1 MSSND
6 ARRTNQQEDVGDRA
20 EGRVKGKVAFVTG
33 AARGQGRSHAVRL
46 AEEGA
51 DIIAVDLCRDID
63 TIGYP
68 MAGPED
74 LDETARLIEKTGQ
87 GAMIAQADVRDA
99 AQLRAALD
107 NGLAE
112 FGKLDIVVA
121 QAGVAGMQG
130 KPPLQAWCDV
140 INTNLIGTINAIQ
153 VALSH
158 LGEGGSIIA
167 TGSTAALMD
176 TSKKDVPGNDPG
188 GMAYVHSKRAL
199 ASYVHDLAT
208 ELAPLGIRA
217 NVVHPT
223 NCNTPML
230 QSEPMYRSFRPDLD
244 HPTQADAEPVF
255 GVQQA
260 MKIPYVEPEDISN
273 TVLWLASDE
282 ARYVTGMQLR
292 VDAGGYLKWY
302 DYHN

>member
-1 MSSND
+1 M
-6 ARRTNQQEDVGDRA
+6 
-20 EGRVKGKVAFVTG
+20 GRVEGKVAFVTG

-51 DIIAVDLCRDID
+51 EIIAVDVCHDIE

-68 MAGPED
+68 MASPED

-87 GAMIAQADVRDA
+87 RVVIAQADVREA
-99 AQLRAALD
+99 AQLRTALD

-121 QAGVAGMQG
+121 QAGVAGMKGQ
-130 KPPLQAWCDV
+130 PPLQAWCDV
-140 INTNLIGTINAIQ
+140 INTNLVGTINAIQ
-153 VALSH
+153 VALPH
-158 LGEGGSIIA
+158 LREGASIIA

-176 TSKKDVPGNDPG
+176 TAKKDNPGADPG
-188 GMAYVHSKRAL
+188 GMAYVHSKRAI
-199 ASYVHDLAT
+199 ATYVHDLAT

-217 NVVHPT
+217 NVIHPT
-223 NCNTPML
+223 NTNTPML
-230 QSEPMYRSFRPDLD
+230 QSEPMYRSFRPDLEN
-244 HPTQADAEPVF
+244 PTRADAEPVF

-260 MKIPYVEPEDISN
+260 MRIPFIEPEDISN
-273 TVLWLASDE
+273 AVLWLASDE
-282 ARYVTGMQLR
+282 ARYVTGVQLR

-302 DYHN
+302 DFSK